1 MLQLIGVILLSIGV
15 WVLLMKQDYESIH
28 DVLTS
33 PCLLAIAVGAV
44 MVLTAL
50 LGVIA
55 AAASKL
61 WPLRVVRYLNLFIIT
76 VHRYPYS

>member
-1 MLQLIGVILLSIGV
+1 
-15 WVLLMKQDYESIH
+15 MKKDYESIH

-33 PCLLAIAVGAV
+33 PSLLAIAVGGV

-50 LGVIA
+50 LGFIA

-61 WPLRVVRYLNLFIIT
+61 WPLRVVRCHCQSFT
-76 VHRYPYS
+76 QFFWFTMQRM

>member
-1 MLQLIGVILLSIGV
+1 
-15 WVLLMKQDYESIH
+15 MKKDYESIH

-33 PCLLAIAVGAV
+33 PSLLAIAVGGV

-50 LGVIA
+50 LGFIA

-61 WPLRVVRYLNLFIIT
+61 WPLRVVRCQSFTLFFWFT
-76 VHRYPYS
+76 MQRM